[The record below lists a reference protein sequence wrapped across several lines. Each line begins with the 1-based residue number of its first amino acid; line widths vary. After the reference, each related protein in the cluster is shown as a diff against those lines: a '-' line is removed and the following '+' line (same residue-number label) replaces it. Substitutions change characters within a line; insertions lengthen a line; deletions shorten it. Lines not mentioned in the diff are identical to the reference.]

1 MSEIFDEVQEEVRR
15 EQLKRLWERYSIL
28 IVAVAVLIVGGVGG
42 WRGYLYWEAKQAQAA
57 GAQFEAAAALAE
69 QKKSAEAEAA
79 FLKIAGEAPQGYRTL
94 AKFRAAAELATRDAP
109 GAIKLYDQIVADR
122 NAGATE
128 QDLAALR
135 AGALLVDTAPYAELK
150 TRLEPLTGLTRTYRH
165 SARELLAVS
174 AWRNNDM
181 TAARQWI
188 DTISTDALSPQ
199 SLRSRME
206 ALQALL
212 PPAAKG

>member
-15 EQLKRLWERYSIL
+15 EQLKKLWERYATL
-28 IVAVAVLIVGGVGG
+28 IVAVAFLIVGGVGG
-42 WRGYLYWEAKQAQAA
+42 WRGYLYWEGKKAQEA
-57 GAQFEAAAALAE
+57 GAQFEAAAALSE

-79 FLKIAGEAPQGYRTL
+79 FLKIATDAPQGYRVL
-94 AKFRAAAELATRDAP
+94 AKFRVAAELASRDVP
-109 GAIKLYDQIVADR
+109 GAVKLYDGIAADR
-122 NAGATE
+122 NVGAAE

-135 AGALLVDTAPYAELK
+135 AAALLVDTAPYADIK
-150 TRLEPLTGLTRTYRH
+150 ARLEPLTAPNRTYRH

-174 AWRNNDM
+174 AWRNKDM

-188 DTISTDALSPQ
+188 DIITTDLLSPQ
-199 SLRSRME
+199 TLRSRME

-212 PPAAKG
+212 PPVAKG

>member
-15 EQLKRLWERYSIL
+15 EQLRRLWERYSTLIL
-28 IVAVAVLIVGGVGG
+28 TVAFLIVGGVGG
-42 WRGYLYWEAKQAQAA
+42 WRAYVYWEGKKAQEA
-57 GAQFEAAAALAE
+57 GAQFEAAATLADQ
-69 QKKSAEAEAA
+69 QKAAEAEAA
-79 FLKIAGEAPQGYRTL
+79 FARIANDAPQGYRTL
-94 AKFRAAAELATRDAP
+94 ARLRAAGELATRDAP
-109 GAIKLYDQIVADR
+109 AAVKLYDAIAADR
-122 NAGATE
+122 SVGQTE

-135 AGALLVDTAPYAELK
+135 AASLLVDTASYADIK
-150 TRLEPLTGLTRTYRH
+150 ARLEPLTGATRTFRH

-174 AWRNNDM
+174 AWRNKDM

-188 DTISTDALSPQ
+188 DVITTDPVSPQ

-212 PPAAKG
+212 PVAKG

>member
-1 MSEIFDEVQEEVRR
+1 VSEIFDEVQEEVRR
-15 EQLKRLWERYSIL
+15 EQLKRLWERYSALIIAVAFL
-28 IVAVAVLIVGGVGG
+28 IVAGIGG
-42 WRGYLYWEAKQAQAA
+42 WRGYAYWEGKKAQEA

-79 FLKIAGEAPQGYRTL
+79 FQKLAAEGPQGYRIL
-94 AKFRAAAELATRDAP
+94 ARFRAAAELATRDAP
-109 GAIKLYDQIVADR
+109 AAVKLYDQIAADR
-122 NAGATE
+122 SAGSPE

-135 AGALLVDTAPYAELK
+135 AGSLLVDTAPYAEIK
-150 TRLEPLTGLTRTYRH
+150 TRLEPLTGPNRTYRH

-174 AWRNNDM
+174 AWRNKDM

-188 DTISTDALSPQ
+188 DTISTDPVSPQ
-199 SLRSRME
+199 TLRSRME

>member
-15 EQLKRLWERYSIL
+15 EQLKKLWERYQVL
-28 IVAVAVLIVGGVGG
+28 IVAVAFVIVAGVGG
-42 WRGYLYWEAKQAQAA
+42 WRGYLYWEQKKAEQA
-57 GAQFEAAAALAE
+57 GAQFEAAATLAD

-79 FLKIAGEAPQGYRTL
+79 FLKIAAEGPQGYRTL
-94 AKFRAAAELATRDAP
+94 ARFRAAAELAARDAP
-109 GAIKLYDQIVADR
+109 AAVKMYDEIAADR
-122 NAGATE
+122 NNSPAE

-135 AGALLVDTAPYAELK
+135 AGSLLVDTASYADIK
-150 TRLEPLTGLTRTYRH
+150 ARLEPLTGPNRTYRH

-174 AWRNNDM
+174 AWRNKDM

-188 DTISTDALSPQ
+188 DVISTDAQSPQ
-199 SLRSRME
+199 TLRSRME

-212 PPAAKG
+212 PPAARG

>member
-15 EQLKRLWERYSIL
+15 EQLKKLWERYSTL
-28 IVAVAVLIVGGVGG
+28 IVAVAFLIVAGVGG
-42 WRGYLYWEAKQAQAA
+42 WRGYIYWEGKKAEAA
-57 GAQFEAAAALAE
+57 GTQFEAAAALAE

-79 FLKIAGEAPQGYRTL
+79 FLKIASEGPQGYRTL
-94 AKFRAAAELATRDAP
+94 AKFRAAAELAGRDVP
-109 GAIKLYDQIVADR
+109 GAVKLYDEVAADR
-122 NAGATE
+122 NAGAAE

-135 AGALLVDTAPYAELK
+135 AAALLVDTASYTDIKA
-150 TRLEPLTGLTRTYRH
+150 RIEPLTGPNRTYRH

-174 AWRNNDM
+174 AWRNKDM

-188 DTISTDALSPQ
+188 ETISTDVLSPQ
-199 SLRSRME
+199 TLRSRME